1 MKPSSQSL
9 TIVFLLAV
17 AMPSLQ
23 AQAAGSSGQTQDAA
37 ADHGLTG
44 QGGSDLALYFRELG
58 VEAQREGRQEGAH
71 AYFLRAARLADK
83 LSQAAIAE
91 QYWQGQGV
99 EADRVLGYIWMDL
112 AAERGAPALIGLREA
127 YWQALSPAER
137 TRVPALGPELYAVF
151 GDAAA
156 QPRVAQERRREKYKI
171 VGSRVG
177 WDSNV
182 DVCLG
187 WRQDAYS
194 GCVTAKP
201 AEAVRGEP

>member
-1 MKPSSQSL
+1 MRPSSQSL
-9 TIVFLLAV
+9 TVIFLLAV
-17 AMPSLQ
+17 AMPSMH
-23 AQAAGSSGQTQDAA
+23 AQAAGPSGQIQDPA

-99 EADRVLGYIWMDL
+99 EADRVLGYVWMDL
-112 AAERGAPALIGLREA
+112 AAERGAPALLALREA
-127 YWQALSPAER
+127 YWQVLSPAER
-137 TRVPALGPELYAVF
+137 TRVSTLGPELYAVF

-156 QPRVAQERRREKYKI
+156 QPRVAQEQRREKYKI

-182 DVCLG
+182 NVCIG
-187 WRQDAYS
+187 ARQDAYS
-194 GCVTAKP
+194 GCVTSTH